1 MKHLSV
7 GQRNLHTTPNRFAK
21 LGERWSYTYG
31 HPRMEHGHPDAICF
45 KGKDNFCIDYL
56 AMFCH
61 SHFSFVTEMCSKVKV
76 T

>member
-7 GQRNLHTTPNRFAK
+7 GQRNLHTTPNRFAT
-21 LGERWSYTYG
+21 LGVGQHWSYQRG
-31 HPRMEHGHPDAICF
+31 QPDAICF